1 MKIPEPI
8 IVPIIIPTPLN
19 RVILRFNVTFPS
31 PAWLSSPMPQKSI
44 TSNDK
49 HNSRGS
55 ASFDLNTAAENYE
68 HFRAVF
74 NTRLNHF
81 LLPSLRRSWRQKVRI
96 MVPVTSARPPRR
108 MCSQWFYECFWWA
121 VSTPKVVP
129 SAYRIVFKDRDD
141 EYFVFAPM
149 KERQREKR
157 SHNNATNYATAGII
171 WNNRATVLLK
181 TPLDKNSW
189 RYF

>member
-55 ASFDLNTAAENYE
+55 TSFDLNTAAENYE

-81 LLPSLRRSWRQKVRI
+81 LLPSLWSPKLDSKKL
-96 MVPVTSARPPRR
+96 TSK
-108 MCSQWFYECFWWA
+108 
-121 VSTPKVVP
+121 STCYRLQTRGRLGACVASDFMNA
-129 SAYRIVFKDRDD
+129 SAEHPESI
-141 EYFVFAPM
+141 
-149 KERQREKR
+149 RQRSVPYCTQRQRRRIFRIRSDERETESEKI
-157 SHNNATNYATAGII
+157 AQ
-171 WNNRATVLLK
+171 
-181 TPLDKNSW
+181 
-189 RYF
+189 